1 MTPDRVCSADN
12 RHRSLL
18 TVFDQTPDT
27 AVDAFIAPTA
37 AVVGRV
43 NIQDRSSVGYG
54 CVLRGARAPPAPPIA
69 AQRRRLNAGSAPQA
83 TPTTSTL
90 VPTRTSWTGPGPP
103 HPFRART
110 QRLSRLACVR
120 SIQVKLDKNGAPGGT
135 VIGNYATIG
144 VPRSAAWGARGAFG

>member
-1 MTPDRVCSADN
+1 VTPDRVCSADN

-54 CVLRGARAPPAPPIA
+54 CVLRGARAPPAPRSQRNDAGSMPA
-69 AQRRRLNAGSAPQA
+69 PPRRRHQLHPRWCLLAHPGRDQVRRTLSA
-83 TPTTSTL
+83 
-90 VPTRTSWTGPGPP
+90 
-103 HPFRART
+103 RAQ

-144 VPRSAAWGARGAFG
+144 VPRSAA

>member
-54 CVLRGARAPPAPPIA
+54 CVLRGARAPPPDRSATTP
-69 AQRRRLNAGSAPQA
+69 AQCRLRPAGDTNYIHVGAYS
-83 TPTTSTL
+83 
-90 VPTRTSWTGPGPP
+90 
-103 HPFRART
+103 H
-110 QRLSRLACVR
+110 
-120 SIQVKLDKNGAPGGT
+120 ILDGT
-135 VIGNYATIG
+135 
-144 VPRSAAWGARGAFG
+144 RSAAPFPRAHTEAEPVWRACAASR